1 MVIDKWTRTQDNRN
15 LSLPLLGHKS
25 KETFSELKKH
35 YDSLQNLNRKFKK
48 RPPKKINSTKDAPN
62 TMDGLEIKDYI
73 DQINSIL
80 LSVNELI
87 TENDNFRLEDT
98 NDPTS
103 KDINSIID
111 KILSECNSSLNNIKG
126 AEDEK
131 NKDFDKESKLKEIKA
146 IINKINKKFKK
157 EESEENT
164 INVHEERRNTFNR
177 FIDQGHLNIIT
188 HRREYNN
195 ATTVIGD
202 NNFQYTIENEAINCQ
217 MKFNIFFI
225 VVLLLL
231 FICYAFM

>member
-35 YDSLQNLNRKFKK
+35 YERLQNLNHKFKK
-48 RPPKKINSTKDAPN
+48 HSPKNKNDSKDGINSL
-62 TMDGLEIKDYI
+62 DGLEINDYI
-73 DQINSIL
+73 NKINTIMLSI
-80 LSVNELI
+80 NELI
-87 TENDNFRLEDT
+87 TENDNFNSDDT
-98 NDPTS
+98 NDPSS

-111 KILSECNSSLNNIKG
+111 KILSECNISLNNIKET
-126 AEDEK
+126 EDDK
-131 NKDFDKESKLKEIKA
+131 NKDLDAESKLKEIKVV
-146 IINKINKKFKK
+146 INKISEKFKK

-188 HRREYNN
+188 HRREYND
-195 ATTVIGD
+195 ATTVIG
-202 NNFQYTIENEAINCQ
+202 NNFQYTIENEPINCQ

-231 FICYAFM
+231 FICYVFM